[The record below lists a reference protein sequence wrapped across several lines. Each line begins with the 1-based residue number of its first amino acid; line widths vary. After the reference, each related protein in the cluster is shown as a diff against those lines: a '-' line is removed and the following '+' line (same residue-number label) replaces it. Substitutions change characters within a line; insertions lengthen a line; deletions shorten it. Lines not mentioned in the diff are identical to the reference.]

1 MLISLVMLH
10 CTLVILHF
18 IMLIMWVAFFML
30 CVHQPLLSLSSHMP
44 MYHHLSLP
52 SSFMFLQ
59 VTLFPPPLMFIY
71 FLMILLH
78 ALYLSVKYHPFWSC
92 FGWVQKWLKFEFNSN
107 LNYFYILKNAQSNLF
122 KFCTNSGL
130 QGYSHISLNLLHYT
144 CDFSILFFCLKKRE
158 EGKQ

>member
-30 CVHQPLLSLSSHMP
+30 CVHQPLLSFSSHMP

-78 ALYLSVKYHPFWSC
+78 ALYLSIKFHPFWSC

-107 LNYFYILKNAQSNLF
+107 LFYFYTSKNSQSNLF
-122 KFCTNSGL
+122 KFYINPESQICFYL
-130 QGYSHISLNLLHYT
+130 
-144 CDFSILFFCLKKRE
+144 ILIPFQTPWPFLAFLFE
-158 EGKQ
+158 EIA